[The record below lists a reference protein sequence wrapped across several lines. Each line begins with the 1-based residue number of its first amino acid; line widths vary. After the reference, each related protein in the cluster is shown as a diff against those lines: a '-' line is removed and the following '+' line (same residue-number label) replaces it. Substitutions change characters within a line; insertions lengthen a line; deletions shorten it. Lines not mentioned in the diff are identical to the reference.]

1 MRENENSLGKEPE
14 FVEVVQTASDKSCA
28 EAGIVLSFPL
38 GYFRGWSVYQ
48 GISSIWKFW
57 KWPELR
63 FITCGNAVLLGLFC
77 WLGFKQLMRL
87 KPALA
92 PLSNLNNWVQ
102 FIVCFTAFCALGFIL
117 DAAFQIIISDQNLAS
132 ELAWS
137 WASVIGLALIFMK
150 DSFKPKP
157 EKRRI

>member
-1 MRENENSLGKEPE
+1 MRENENPMGKEPE
-14 FVEVVQTASDKSCA
+14 FLEVPQTAYDKSCA
-28 EAGIVLSFPL
+28 EKGFALPFPL

-63 FITCGNAVLLGLFC
+63 FILCGNVVLLGLFC
-77 WLGFKQLMRL
+77 WIGFKPLLRL
-87 KPALA
+87 KPVLA

-102 FIVCFTAFCALGFIL
+102 FIVCFTAFCALGIIL
-117 DAAFQIIISDQNLAS
+117 DATFQSIISDLNLAS
-132 ELAWS
+132 ELAWA
-137 WASVIGLALIFMK
+137 WASVIGLALIFITG
-150 DSFKPKP
+150 SFRTKP